1 MPEVASRKE
10 RFPENGKVKQ
20 IKGFSIERKN

>member
-1 MPEVASRKE
+1 MLEGASRKE

-20 IKGFSIERKN
+20 TKAFSIERKN